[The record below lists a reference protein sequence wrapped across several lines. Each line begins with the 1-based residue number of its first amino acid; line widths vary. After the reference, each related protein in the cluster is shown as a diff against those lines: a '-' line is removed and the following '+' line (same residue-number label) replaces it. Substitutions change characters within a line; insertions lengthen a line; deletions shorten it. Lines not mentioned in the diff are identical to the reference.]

1 MTSVEAGTYRNSV
14 LRGFL
19 IQAESADSF
28 ADLFFLV
35 IFLMLLML
43 ELLSFD
49 NRSIQELEL
58 AS

>member
-19 IQAESADSF
+19 ILAESADSF

-35 IFLMLLML
+35 IFLML
-43 ELLSFD
+43 SAYVVAID
-49 NRSIQELEL
+49 AGTSVT
-58 AS
+58 